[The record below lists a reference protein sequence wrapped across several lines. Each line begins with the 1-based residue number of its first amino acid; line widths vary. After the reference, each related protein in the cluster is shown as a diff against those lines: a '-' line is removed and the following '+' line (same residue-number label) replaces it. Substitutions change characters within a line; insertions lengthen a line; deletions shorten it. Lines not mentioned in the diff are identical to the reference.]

1 MYKDF
6 QNRHT
11 DLNQGE
17 DMRSNKK
24 LFDNKAKKMQEK
36 VQQSRIEDSKNK
48 KQSLAGTKRT
58 YSEKAIGKIHKASRP
73 TKSKMI
79 IKGGGSRGGRDGG
92 SRGGR
97 GGSRGS
103 SRGGRGGSRGGRGGR
118 R

>member
-48 KQSLAGTKRT
+48 KQWKRSNKQKLIVLH
-58 YSEKAIGKIHKASRP
+58 YKH
-73 TKSKMI
+73 
-79 IKGGGSRGGRDGG
+79 
-92 SRGGR
+92 
-97 GGSRGS
+97 
-103 SRGGRGGSRGGRGGR
+103 
-118 R
+118 